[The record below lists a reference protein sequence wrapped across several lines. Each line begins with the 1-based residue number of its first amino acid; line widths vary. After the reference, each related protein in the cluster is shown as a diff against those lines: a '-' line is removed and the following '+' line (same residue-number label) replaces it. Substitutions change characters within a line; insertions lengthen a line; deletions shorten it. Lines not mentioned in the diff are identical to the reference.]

1 MTRRGPLY
9 GGAWKIGK
17 ILLQSGLWVLILAF
31 SAFAQST
38 SVPDYPTQTIK
49 IVVPFS
55 AGSNTDILARS
66 LGDKLASLW
75 KQTVIVENK
84 PGIAGTVSA
93 ANSAPD
99 GYTLMLTSNGHTI
112 IKILN
117 KEVGIDPVTAF
128 TGVAEV
134 ASIPMVLIVPPNS
147 SATNLKEFFALAKEK
162 PGQLNFASAG
172 VASSAYIAGELLK
185 QTAGIDIV
193 HIPYKGTPEQLQSVM
208 RSDAQMAM
216 AFVGTALGLIQ
227 SGQVRALAIASS
239 QRYPS
244 LPNVP
249 TFAEAGFPEYQYD
262 SWFGVMAP
270 AKTPAPIVRKVSEA
284 IASIL
289 KDPDIQKTWETLGA
303 VPVFSTPEKFDQ
315 TIKSDA
321 DRYVKLFEA
330 AGIDKK

>member
-1 MTRRGPLY
+1 MN
-9 GGAWKIGK
+9 IGK
-17 ILLQSGLWVLILAF
+17 ILLLSSLWILISTF
-31 SAFAQST
+31 NAFAQSAP
-38 SVPDYPTQTIK
+38 VPNYPTQTVK

-66 LGDKLASLW
+66 LADKLASLW

-117 KEVGIDPVTAF
+117 KEVGIDPITAF

-134 ASIPMVLIVPPNS
+134 ASIPLVLIVPPNS
-147 SATNLKEFFALAKEK
+147 SATDLSELFALAKEK
-162 PGQLNFASAG
+162 PGTLNFATAG
-172 VASSAYIAGELLK
+172 IASSAYIAAELLK
-185 QTAGIDIV
+185 QGVKIDIV
-193 HIPYKGTPEQLQSVM
+193 HIPYKGTPEQLTSIM
-208 RSDAQMAM
+208 RGDAQMAM

-227 SGQVRALAIASS
+227 SGQVRALAIASP

-249 TFAEAGFPEYQYD
+249 TFAEAGFPQYQYD
-262 SWFGVMAP
+262 SWFGIMAP
-270 AKTPAPIVRKVSEA
+270 AKTPLPLVQKINETVT
-284 IASIL
+284 SIL
-289 KDPDIQKTWETLGA
+289 KEPDIQKQWETIGA
-303 VPVFSTPEKFDQ
+303 VPIFSTPAQFDQ

-321 DRYVKLFEA
+321 DRYTKLFEA
-330 AGIDKK
+330 AGIETK